1 MSELLWVLSILLV
14 IAGIVGVVVPLVPG
28 SILVFG
34 GLVLAASIDGFQQV
48 GWVTI
53 TILAVCVVLSYA
65 TDFIAAGLG
74 AKRARASTAAIVGA
88 IAGMIIG
95 LFFGLAGVVLGPF
108 LGAVIGEFVVGRDIQ
123 KAGKV
128 GVGTWIGMVLGTA
141 ARLALVFVM
150 IGIFVLA
157 YLL

>member
-1 MSELLWVLSILLV
+1 M
-14 IAGIVGVVVPLVPG
+14 
-28 SILVFG
+28 
-34 GLVLAASIDGFQQV
+34 
-48 GWVTI
+48 
-53 TILAVCVVLSYA
+53 
-65 TDFIAAGLG
+65 
-74 AKRARASTAAIVGA
+74 
-88 IAGMIIG
+88 
-95 LFFGLAGVVLGPF
+95 
-108 LGAVIGEFVVGRDIQ
+108 VGRDIQ